1 MRFRTLAWKENYLE
15 LIDQTLLPGKTVY
28 LKCRNAE
35 DAWKAI
41 RTMKVRGAPAI
52 GVTAAF
58 GVYLGVMRSRARDIR
73 QFRTEFAKTAKY
85 IASARPTARNL
96 FSAVEVMKEAA
107 ASFSGNTV
115 EQFKKAL
122 LKKALEFAREDEALC
137 RAMGRHGARL
147 LKSGDCVLTHCN
159 AGALATAGMGTAL
172 SVIYSARQAGKKI
185 EMIATETR
193 PFLQGARL
201 TAWELKENGVPV
213 TLICDN
219 MVGSVMRTGRIKRVI
234 VGADRIAA
242 NGDTA
247 NKIGTYQVAELARI
261 HKIPFYVAAPSTT
274 FDFSLKTGKEIPI
287 EVRDGGEV
295 YAAFSRPT
303 APKGVRIFNPAFDVT
318 PNQLIS
324 AIITEKGVFRPPYQ
338 KSLARFGRA
347 ASGTGYSGG
356 HPPLGQPVPGD
367 RPGASSRTRF
377 RRGG

>member
-1 MRFRTLAWKENYLE
+1 MRFRTLAWKGNYLE
-15 LIDQTLLPGKTVY
+15 LIDQTLLPGKAVY

-52 GVTAAF
+52 GVAAAF
-58 GVYLGVMRSRARDIR
+58 GVYLGVMRLRTEDIR
-73 QFRTEFAKTAKY
+73 KFRSEFAKTAKY
-85 IASARPTARNL
+85 MASARPTARNL
-96 FSAVEVMKEAA
+96 FSAVEAMEEVVK
-107 ASFSGNTV
+107 SFNGRST
-115 EQFKKAL
+115 ELLKKAL
-122 LKKALEFAREDEALC
+122 LKKAVEFAKQDEELC
-137 RAMGRHGARL
+137 RAIGRHGAKL
-147 LKSGDCVLTHCN
+147 FKSGDCVLTHCN

-172 SVIYSARQAGKKI
+172 SVIYSARRAGKKI
-185 EMIATETR
+185 EMIASETR

-213 TLICDN
+213 TLICDS
-219 MVGSVMRTGRIKRVI
+219 MVGSVMRAGRINRVI

-287 EVRDGGEV
+287 EVRDGKEV
-295 YAAFSRPT
+295 YQAFSRPT

-318 PNQLIS
+318 PAHLIT
-324 AIITEKGVFRPPYQ
+324 AIITEKGVSRPPYQ

-347 ASGTGYSGG
+347 ASGGLKRSG
-356 HPPLGQPVPGD
+356 L
-367 RPGASSRTRF
+367 ASGRARL
-377 RRGG
+377 RRG

>member
-1 MRFRTLAWKENYLE
+1 MRFRTLGWKENYLE
-15 LIDQTLLPGKTVY
+15 LIDQTLLPGKTLY
-28 LKCRNAE
+28 LKCRTAE
-35 DAWKAI
+35 DVWKAI

-52 GVTAAF
+52 GVAAAF
-58 GVYLGVMRSRARDIR
+58 GVYLGVMRSQVRDIR
-73 QFRTEFAKTAKY
+73 QFKSEFAKMAGY

-96 FSAVEVMKEAA
+96 FSAVEVMEEVA
-107 ASFSGNTV
+107 ASFKGSTV
-115 EQFKKAL
+115 EHLKKAL
-122 LKKALEFAREDEALC
+122 LKKALEFAGEDAALC

-219 MVGSVMRTGRIKRVI
+219 MVGSVMRTGRINRVI

-247 NKIGTYQVAELARI
+247 NKIG
-261 HKIPFYVAAPSTT
+261 
-274 FDFSLKTGKEIPI
+274 
-287 EVRDGGEV
+287 
-295 YAAFSRPT
+295 
-303 APKGVRIFNPAFDVT
+303 
-318 PNQLIS
+318 
-324 AIITEKGVFRPPYQ
+324 
-338 KSLARFGRA
+338 
-347 ASGTGYSGG
+347 
-356 HPPLGQPVPGD
+356 
-367 RPGASSRTRF
+367 
-377 RRGG
+377 